1 MSTITAFFTVLC
13 SSISLKV
20 APSPPPATKTVSGL
34 GWVIIDS
41 RRLQTSLTGRPVTLA
56 VYQLQDVRPDR
67 LYLGRR
73 VYRDGMVDFFKP
85 DEGTV
90 EEVVTQSV
98 VKIMEKAGFKVTL
111 VKRSLS
117 PEKEDFKD
125 ISADVALG
133 GKIEALWIEA
143 KTGYLTTDTDVRL
156 RFQAV
161 WGLPKER
168 AWVTR
173 MIEGS
178 AQETDRPFY
187 NPKRAETKINEVF
200 QDGLSKL
207 LKDEP
212 LLREKL
218 LKLE

>member
-1 MSTITAFFTVLC
+1 MKKCVAGFFGGMIVFIAFLFLGGC
-13 SSISLKV
+13 AGS
-20 APSPPPATKTVSGL
+20 KTYLLHLSYDTSGTPL
-34 GWVIIDS
+34 F
-41 RRLQTSLTGRPVTLA
+41 LQGARRPVTLA
-56 VYQLQDVRPDR
+56 LYQLQDVRPDR

-85 DEGTV
+85 DDGTV

-98 VKIMEKAGFKVTL
+98 VKIMEKTGFKVTL
-111 VKRSLS
+111 VKRPLN
-117 PEKEDFKD
+117 PEKEDFKG
-125 ISADVALG
+125 IPADVALG

-156 RFQAV
+156 RLQAV

-168 AWVTR
+168 AWITR

-178 AQETDRPFY
+178 AQETDRPLY
-187 NPKRAETKINEVF
+187 DPKRAEAKINEVF

>member
-1 MSTITAFFTVLC
+1 MKKCMTGFVGGMIVFVAFLFLGGCAGSKTYLLHL
-13 SSISLKV
+13 SYDTSGT
-20 APSPPPATKTVSGL
+20 PPF
-34 GWVIIDS
+34 
-41 RRLQTSLTGRPVTLA
+41 LQDARRPVTLA

-111 VKRSLS
+111 VKRSLN

-125 ISADVALG
+125 ISTDVALG

-187 NPKRAETKINEVF
+187 NPRRAETKINEVF

>member
-1 MSTITAFFTVLC
+1 MKKCMTGFVGGMIIFIAFLFLGGCAGSKTYLLHL
-13 SSISLKV
+13 SYDTSGT
-20 APSPPPATKTVSGL
+20 PAF
-34 GWVIIDS
+34 
-41 RRLQTSLTGRPVTLA
+41 LQGAHRPVTLA
-56 VYQLQDVRPDR
+56 LYQFQDARPDR

-98 VKIMEKAGFKVTL
+98 AKTMEKAGFKVTL
-111 VKRSLS
+111 VKRSLN

-125 ISADVALG
+125 IPADVALG
-133 GKIEALWIEA
+133 GKIETLWIEA
-143 KTGYLTTDTDVRL
+143 KTGYVTTDTDAKLRL
-156 RFQAV
+156 QAI

-168 AWVTR
+168 VWITR

-187 NPKRAETKINEVF
+187 DAKRAQDKMNEVF

-212 LLREKL
+212 ALREKL
-218 LKLE
+218 LKIE